1 MKLFKKIYVQAAI
14 GMLLLS
20 VWLLGWLLYET
31 QKESLQDVIQYEVAQ
46 VNQQMQRF
54 REAVQTKKMA
64 GGYDSRT
71 KEAVAAYHFRTIFGL
86 DGALFLDGE
95 EQYNRTPYTYDIEN
109 LRGIKDTQKQ
119 EDYHYGLSV
128 SDVQTVDGK
137 KLLLFFYGEKN
148 AFMQPGETCEV
159 VVYKDVTDIYA
170 RTRRLLEQGVLATVL
185 ALLLVGVFLYGGLY
199 RTLRPLLELKK
210 AAMAIAGG
218 AYQSRVH
225 LNADKHS
232 AASSVRSGCV
242 HERVA
247 KPDPAAGTP
256 QQGWI
261 ANVHFT
267 KRTRTDEIDALAE
280 SFDQMAE
287 RVEEHLR
294 SLKET
299 NEKQR
304 RLLGSL
310 AHELKTPLT
319 AIIGYSETL
328 MTVQL
333 AEKNRVRALNYIH
346 SEGKRLARLSEK
358 MLELT
363 GLYESAEHT
372 LELQETEVLP
382 FLRKLKDLTAF
393 RCQKAGMRLELS
405 CKPGV
410 MQCMDADLM
419 MSLLMNLVD
428 NACKA
433 SADGGVIRVIAD
445 ERRIS
450 VCDEGKGI
458 PEEEIA
464 HVTEAFYMVDKSRA
478 KTAGSVG
485 LGLALC
491 AQIAAMHG
499 ASLRIESEE
508 GHGTEISVVF

>member
-1 MKLFKKIYVQAAI
+1 MKLFRKIYVQAAI

-54 REAVQTKKMA
+54 REAVPTEKMT

-71 KEAVAAYHFRTIFGL
+71 KEAVVAYHFRTIFGS
-86 DGALFLDGE
+86 DGALFLNGE

-109 LRGIKDTQKQ
+109 LRSMKDTQKQ
-119 EDYHYGLSV
+119 GDYHFGLSV

-137 KLLLFFYGEKN
+137 KLLLFYGEKS
-148 AFMQPGETCEV
+148 AFMQLGKSCEV

-170 RTRRLLEQGVLATVL
+170 RTRRLLEQGTLATVL

-210 AAMAIAGG
+210 TALEIAEG
-218 AYQSRVH
+218 AYHSRVH
-225 LNADKHS
+225 LKK
-232 AASSVRSGCV
+232 RS
-242 HERVA
+242 
-247 KPDPAAGTP
+247 
-256 QQGWI
+256 
-261 ANVHFT
+261 
-267 KRTRTDEIDALAE
+267 RTDEIDALAV

-287 RVEEHLR
+287 KIEEHLQ

-333 AEKNRVRALNYIH
+333 TEKNRVRALDYIH

-382 FLRKLKDLTAF
+382 FLKKLEDLTAF
-393 RCQKAGMRLELS
+393 RCQKAGVRLELS
-405 CKPGV
+405 CKPEV
-410 MQCMDADLM
+410 TQHMDADLM

-433 SADGGVIRVIAD
+433 SRSGGVIRVIAD

-458 PEEEIA
+458 PSEEIA

-499 ASLRIESEE
+499 ATLQIKSEE
-508 GHGTEISVVF
+508 GHGTQISVVF

>member
-1 MKLFKKIYVQAAI
+1 MKLFRKIYVQAAI

-31 QKESLQDVIQYEVAQ
+31 QKESLHDVIQYEVAQ

-54 REAVQTKKMA
+54 REAVPTEKMT

-71 KEAVAAYHFRTIFGL
+71 KEAVVAYHFRTIFGS
-86 DGALFLDGE
+86 DGALFLNGE

-109 LRGIKDTQKQ
+109 LRSMKDTQKQ
-119 EDYHYGLSV
+119 GDYHFGLSV

-137 KLLLFFYGEKN
+137 KLLLFYGEKN
-148 AFMQPGETCEV
+148 AFMQLGKSCEV
-159 VVYKDVTDIYA
+159 VVCKDVTDIYV
-170 RTRRLLEQGVLATVL
+170 RTRRLLEQGALATVL

-210 AAMAIAGG
+210 TALEIAEG
-218 AYQSRVH
+218 AYHSRVH
-225 LNADKHS
+225 LKK
-232 AASSVRSGCV
+232 RS
-242 HERVA
+242 
-247 KPDPAAGTP
+247 
-256 QQGWI
+256 
-261 ANVHFT
+261 
-267 KRTRTDEIDALAE
+267 RTDEIDALAV

-287 RVEEHLR
+287 KIEEHLQ

-319 AIIGYSETL
+319 AIIGYSKTL

-333 AEKNRVRALNYIH
+333 TEKNRVRALDYIH

-382 FLRKLKDLTAF
+382 FLKKLEDLTAF
-393 RCQKAGMRLELS
+393 RCQKAGVRLELS

-410 MQCMDADLM
+410 TQRMDADLM

-428 NACKA
+428 NVCKA
-433 SADGGVIRVIAD
+433 STSGGVIRVTAD

-458 PEEEIA
+458 PSEEIA

-499 ASLRIESEE
+499 ATLQIKSEE
-508 GHGTEISVVF
+508 GRGTEISVVF

>member
-1 MKLFKKIYVQAAI
+1 MKLFRKIYVQAAI

-31 QKESLQDVIQYEVAQ
+31 QKESLHDVIQYEVAQ

-54 REAVQTKKMA
+54 REAVPTEKMT

-71 KEAVAAYHFRTIFGL
+71 KEAVVAYHFRTIFGS
-86 DGALFLDGE
+86 DGALFLNGE

-109 LRGIKDTQKQ
+109 LRSMKDTQKQ
-119 EDYHYGLSV
+119 GDYHFGLSV

-137 KLLLFFYGEKN
+137 KLLLFYGEKN
-148 AFMQPGETCEV
+148 AFMQLGKSCEV
-159 VVYKDVTDIYA
+159 VVCKDVTDIYV
-170 RTRRLLEQGVLATVL
+170 RTRRLLEQGALATVL

-210 AAMAIAGG
+210 TALEIAEG
-218 AYQSRVH
+218 AYHSRVH
-225 LNADKHS
+225 LKK
-232 AASSVRSGCV
+232 RS
-242 HERVA
+242 
-247 KPDPAAGTP
+247 
-256 QQGWI
+256 
-261 ANVHFT
+261 
-267 KRTRTDEIDALAE
+267 RTDEIDALAV

-287 RVEEHLR
+287 KIEEHLQ

-319 AIIGYSETL
+319 AIIGYSKTL

-333 AEKNRVRALNYIH
+333 TEKNRVRALDYIH

-382 FLRKLKDLTAF
+382 FLKKLEDLTAF
-393 RCQKAGMRLELS
+393 RCQKAGVRLELS

-410 MQCMDADLM
+410 TQRMDADLM

-433 SADGGVIRVIAD
+433 STSGGVIRVTAD

-450 VCDEGKGI
+450 VYDEGKGI
-458 PEEEIA
+458 PSEEIA

-499 ASLRIESEE
+499 ATLQIKSEE
-508 GHGTEISVVF
+508 GRGTEISVVF